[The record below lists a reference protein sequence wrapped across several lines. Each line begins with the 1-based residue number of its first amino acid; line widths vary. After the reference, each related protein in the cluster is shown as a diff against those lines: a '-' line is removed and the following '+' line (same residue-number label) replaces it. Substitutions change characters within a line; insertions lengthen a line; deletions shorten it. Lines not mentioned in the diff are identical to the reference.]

1 MANRNFANGG
11 KLWSMHTAPVLI
23 TCNFIVDSTN
33 GNGLGIRSLKGP
45 TVANVYMHTSATP
58 AVGNPNPQ
66 AGVIVV
72 KFQDNYKKYLAGFS
86 GQVSPIGSVSGS
98 VTAGNA
104 YILISTG
111 TATAAQL
118 VAAGI
123 PAGVVADALT
133 MPTGLASLVG
143 LGFISASTG
152 TLPGSATAATPSV
165 SGIDHIEAVGDANIA
180 LQSTPQGSGQL
191 IFQCLLNGTLT
202 APANGTVIG
211 LSFLMNNSS
220 VFSG

>member
-1 MANRNFANGG
+1 MANRNWANGG

-45 TVANVYMHTSATP
+45 TVSNVYMHTSATP
-58 AVGNPNPQ
+58 AVGSPNPA

-72 KFQDNYKKYLAGFS
+72 KFQDNYKRYLAGFS
-86 GQVSPIGSVSGS
+86 GQVSPIGAVSGT
-98 VTAGNA
+98 VVANA
-104 YILISTG
+104 PYILISPG

-118 VAAGI
+118 ITAGI
-123 PAGVVADALT
+123 PAGVVNDALT
-133 MPTGLASLVG
+133 QPTGLASLIGV
-143 LGFISASTG
+143 GFISSASG
-152 TLPGSATAATPSV
+152 TLAGSATAATPSV
-165 SGIDHIEAVGDANIA
+165 SGIDHIEAIGDANIA

-191 IFQCLLNGTLT
+191 LFQCLLNGTLT

-211 LSFLMNNSS
+211 MSFIMNNST